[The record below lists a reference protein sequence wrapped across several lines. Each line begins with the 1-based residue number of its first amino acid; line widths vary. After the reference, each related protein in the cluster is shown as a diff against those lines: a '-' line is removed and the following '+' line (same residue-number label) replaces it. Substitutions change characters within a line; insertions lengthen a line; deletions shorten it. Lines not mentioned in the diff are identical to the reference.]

1 MTRICTRA
9 AIVVPVWFISRPGEY
24 RRLSGLSVRIG
35 EIRDQLEQLQ
45 RILEKIE

>member
-1 MTRICTRA
+1 MRICTRA
-9 AIVVPVWFISRPGEY
+9 AIVVPVWLISWHSEY
-24 RRLSGLSVRIG
+24 RWLTGLSVRIG